1 MVLMKVNFIIEQSFG
16 LKYLGCATV
25 SRQLMNV
32 LTEQGIDVSLNSKKD
47 GFDLV
52 HAHTF
57 GPLAMSQRKKATS
70 IISAHST
77 PSINAGN
84 IIFGDKK
91 FWNSLYRSIYN
102 KFDYVFAVSQFTVK
116 ELEDIGINK
125 PIYVLENGVNTSFFT
140 YDKAKGQK
148 FRKQNG
154 YDTDEYV
161 VLNVA
166 QVTPRKG
173 IYDFFSLAKANPD
186 VQFLWI
192 GGFPYF
198 IGSSD
203 YLKLKNL
210 IKHPP
215 KNLKFTGFVEDI
227 IGAYSGADLLFTP
240 SYRETFGL
248 TIIEA
253 DACCLPVLARDL
265 AVFRELF
272 SDHISYGK
280 NVEEFNTVIKKRPKR
295 TPASLSK
302 QYNLATIGKETIK
315 LYENILSLP

>member
-1 MVLMKVNFIIEQSFG
+1 MHVLIEQG
-16 LKYLGCATV
+16 V
-25 SRQLMNV
+25 
-32 LTEQGIDVSLNSKKD
+32 DVSLNSKD
-47 GFDLV
+47 EGFDLV

-57 GPLAMSQRKKATS
+57 GPLAMSQRKKAIS

-84 IIFGDKK
+84 IVFGDRK

-116 ELEDIGINK
+116 ELKDIGIIK

-140 YDKAKGQK
+140 YDKHKGKQ
-148 FRKQNG
+148 FRQQYG
-154 YDTDEYV
+154 YETDEYV

-173 IYDFFSLAKANPD
+173 IYDFFSVAKDNPD

-203 YLKLKNL
+203 YLKLKTL
-210 IKHPP
+210 IRHPP
-215 KNLKFTGFVEDI
+215 KNLRFTGFVEDI

-253 DACCLPVLARDL
+253 DACRLPVLARDL
-265 AVFRELF
+265 TVFRELF
-272 SDHISYGK
+272 SNHISYGK
-280 NVEEFNTVIKKRPKR
+280 TPEEFSTIIKQRPER
-295 TPASLSK
+295 TAPSLSK
-302 QYNLATIGKETIK
+302 QYDLATIGKETIK
-315 LYENILSLP
+315 LYENILDST

>member
-1 MVLMKVNFIIEQSFG
+1 MKVNFIIEQSFG

-32 LTEQGIDVSLNSKKD
+32 LIEQGVDVSLNSKND
-47 GFDLV
+47 CFDLV

-57 GPLAMSQRKKATS
+57 GPLAMSQKQKATS

-84 IIFGDKK
+84 IVFGDKK
-91 FWNSLYRSIYN
+91 FWNSIYRTIYN
-102 KFDYVFAVSQFTVK
+102 RFDYVFAVSQFTVK
-116 ELEDIGINK
+116 ELKDIGIIK
-125 PIYVLENGVNTSFFT
+125 PIYVLENGVNMSFFK
-140 YDKAKGQK
+140 YDKEKGEM
-148 FRKQNG
+148 FRRKNG
-154 YDTDEYV
+154 YEKDEYIV
-161 VLNVA
+161 INVA

-173 IYDFFSLAKANPD
+173 IYDFFSVAKENPD
-186 VQFLWI
+186 TQFLWI

-203 YLKLKNL
+203 YLKLKTL

-215 KNLKFTGFVEDI
+215 KNLRFSGFVEDI
-227 IGAYSGADLLFTP
+227 TGAYSSADLLFTP

-253 DACCLPVLARDL
+253 DACHLPVLARDL
-265 AVFRELF
+265 EVFHELF

-280 NVEEFNTVIKKRPKR
+280 TIQEFSAVVNKQSKK
-295 TPASLSK
+295 TNGSLSK
-302 QYNLATIGKETIK
+302 QYDIQDIGKETIE
-315 LYENILSLP
+315 LYDKILASK